1 MQDLAVE
8 PLCHPRRSSP
18 LISTDVKTERRRTE
32 VDLTIIGICSIV
44 PLALYMAFN
53 SQIAS
58 LTKNPEAHIL
68 TRLLSMAVF
77 QFGTAGLGITIVSL
91 FRRESFI
98 KHGLTS
104 ANLPRAI
111 ILSALATLPHLAY
124 RAGTGTL
131 TGYMPFRQV
140 HFTSEILASGFPVNV
155 IGMAVVA
162 TAWGFFEG
170 FNYAF
175 IHDKINEL
183 FPPRGVWLNWGAIAC
198 GVFCLLIHGM
208 VGVTPDAL
216 IEAVTVF
223 TIIYGMLIVKEHT
236 GNAWGTVFVFLF
248 FWNAI

>member
-1 MQDLAVE
+1 MTRAKTGQPITGETEFLIERIGSERLAEYCAVPSLVE
-8 PLCHPRRSSP
+8 VHSILQ
-18 LISTDVKTERRRTE
+18 VK
-32 VDLTIIGICSIV
+32 SIDDGFGG
-44 PLALYMAFN
+44 LALELVPVPTPYIK
-53 SQIAS
+53 SV
-58 LTKNPEAHIL
+58 
-68 TRLLSMAVF
+68 AVF

-91 FRRESFI
+91 LRKESFV

-104 ANLPRAI
+104 ANLPKAV

-124 RAGTGTL
+124 RVSAGTL

-140 HFTSEILASGFPVNV
+140 RFTNEILASGFPVNV

-170 FNYAF
+170 LNYAF
-175 IHDKINEL
+175 ISDKIHKL
-183 FPPRGVWLNWGAIAC
+183 YLPKGVWLNWGAIAC
-198 GVFCLLIHGM
+198 GVFCLLIHGL

-216 IEAVTVF
+216 MEAVTVF
-223 TIIYGMLIVKEHT
+223 AIIYGMLVVKEQT